1 MSDGYLD
8 DYLPVIAIDVAIEEK
23 TRLAKMAV
31 ATLHKL
37 HSMMQQMKDWRDD
50 SAKLKSNI
58 WRMKMALHADDKNEN
73 DNQQIDPLIIHQRA
87 EIIRL
92 EQAND
97 TLENEVT
104 SLKDALTKVE
114 ENIARVAVCEISDK
128 ITRIEDAF
136 SNEKERMNDEIL
148 RLRKQ
153 LKEAEE
159 DKTSI
164 VLKLSEKL
172 NEFERGDRTI
182 EAVFANAIG
191 KIVETV
197 VGLSEELVN
206 VSENLYR
213 FKTKNRN
220 LHLKLD
226 KLKAMLR
233 LKCGSNAEYYKRIGE
248 LNNLAEQLMG
258 EMGRLKVIRENANC
272 GESSNTVDIP
282 GVVRH
287 VERLMNDLRNNLRSD
302 REAII
307 AAGDPD
313 CLKYMKKVVNL
324 KVNLKVLSVE
334 LRSNVPIH
342 KQSYENVQYK
352 KYLET
357 TSSLNNFL
365 KEIDIEIA
373 KLKINPIDKHCR
385 IGGISGSQ
393 YMTKIVELENIVR
406 KSTVVTAII
415 KQSPLEI
422 INTNGK
428 IMKELEDLIDRL
440 CSKIK
445 DLEIFDDRANLCER
459 IAHLETLIMDLKLEL
474 MEKSKRINALND
486 EYVNVKLLLE
496 KNGKKYERI
505 IDDIR
510 DENEDLREDIKRRKQ
525 EILELS
531 REHEHSEQRVAE
543 MQLMKVEIDVVRKKL
558 QTLRDDKEALL
569 RETEEMRNILQERD
583 KEIED
588 IIIQRNALKGVLEA
602 EVEDLKIK
610 LGITSDENI
619 KLRNIIEEFG
629 KQEECERLDKL
640 KNSVEESDRENR
652 NNGEYSRE
660 RARNLRDELE
670 RLKAESN
677 ESEISLN
684 EANERIGHM
693 KCALVKT
700 VDDRARLKNE
710 ISDLKSNEQSLTYRS
725 NVQTSAD
732 KETLKE
738 FDKTMAENKA
748 LGSKVKQL
756 QNEKKQL
763 EAELSMLK
771 SEKGLLDRLMADTN
785 NKCAALQDQVN
796 KFKSERNGLRE
807 KISEQETAVEN
818 LKFELKKARE
828 DLEDAAAK
836 TARLLSENSRIVGD
850 FDALSV
856 RTTETE
862 DRVRVLLTEKNE
874 LATRINEL
882 DDENVVLRKRLNKAE
897 AENEYFSVELNKSR
911 VENDK
916 AKAKNALL
924 QVTCNERERD
934 NSELIKERD
943 DAREKLN
950 EIGNEYRIL
959 GNQLRIQ
966 QTKYE
971 ALRFAAAALHH
982 ENNDRKG
989 YLNRIDMLYPFA
1001 MDHEWG
1007 FADAHNKV
1015 KYRQNYSDATRTS
1028 IRVEIGEHSETEFK
1042 VKSDTYADHD
1052 DKVNIKDKPNG
1063 ELKRLNIE
1071 NKALKLERTNLR
1083 SENSEITMELARTKD
1098 EFENPFATW
1107 TKESND
1113 KEIIGSI
1120 LRKFDIV
1127 NIWYRKEISNYFD
1140 DSKMFDG
1147 KERSTIAIDQL
1158 QVENRALKMK
1168 VDILRDSLNFSLMNS
1183 EKMKTD
1189 FSRATEEIQALKLE
1203 LMNLRDEKA
1212 ALRSRLEMFKKELN
1226 ALKSE
1231 KMALKD
1237 ELVASRKSNFDLR
1250 LKVNGLLSVN
1260 EKLKETNVELESRL
1274 RDTLKEINEHTAVL
1288 IASEKS
1294 SKNNFESILNEDLR
1308 KYNFS
1313 KKKLRTINRERERLD
1328 CAFSNNPGLQ
1338 SIEENLQHIEG
1349 QKLIS

>member
-23 TRLAKMAV
+23 TRIAKMAV

-37 HSMMQQMKDWRDD
+37 HNMMRQMKDWRDD

-73 DNQQIDPLIIHQRA
+73 DNQQIDPLIVHQRT

-104 SLKDALTKVE
+104 SLKDALTKAE
-114 ENIARVAVCEISDK
+114 EDIARVAVSEISDK
-128 ITRIEDAF
+128 IARIEDAF
-136 SNEKERMNDEIL
+136 SSEKERLNDEIL

-153 LKEAEE
+153 LREAEE
-159 DKTSI
+159 GSETSI
-164 VLKLSEKL
+164 VLEQLREKL

-206 VSENLYR
+206 VSETLYR

-220 LHLKLD
+220 LHLKVD
-226 KLKAMLR
+226 KLRAMLR
-233 LKCGSNAEYYKRIGE
+233 LRCGSNAEYCKRIGE

-272 GESSNTVDIP
+272 GESSDATDISD
-282 GVVRH
+282 VVRH
-287 VERLMNDLRNNLRSD
+287 VERLMNDLRNNLKSD
-302 REAII
+302 HQAIV

-334 LRSNVPIH
+334 LRRSNVPIH
-342 KQSYENVQYK
+342 KRSCESFRYK

-357 TSSLNNFL
+357 ASSLNDFL
-365 KEIDIEIA
+365 KEIGMEIE
-373 KLKINPIDKHCR
+373 KIKIKPMDKHCR

-393 YMTKIVELENIVR
+393 YMTKVIELQNIVR
-406 KSTVVTAII
+406 KSIAVTAVI
-415 KQSPLEI
+415 KQSPFEI

-428 IMKELEDLIDRL
+428 AMKELEDLIDRL

-445 DLEIFDDRANLCER
+445 DLEIFDDRASLCER
-459 IAHLETLIMDLKLEL
+459 IVHLETLIMDLKLEL
-474 MEKSKRINALND
+474 VEKNERINALND
-486 EYVNVKLLLE
+486 DYVSVKLTLE
-496 KNGKKYERI
+496 RDCKKYERI
-505 IDDIR
+505 IDDMR
-510 DENEDLREDIKRRKQ
+510 DENESLQEDIKRRKQ

-531 REHEHSEQRVAE
+531 LESEHSEQRVAE
-543 MQLMKVEIDVVRKKL
+543 MQLTKVEIDTVRKKL
-558 QTLRDDKEALL
+558 QNLCDDKETLL
-569 RETEEMRNILQERD
+569 GETEEMRNNLRERD
-583 KEIED
+583 KEIEN
-588 IIIQRNALKGVLEA
+588 IIIQRNALKGVLGA
-602 EVEDLKIK
+602 EVEDLKMK
-610 LGITSDENI
+610 LGIASDENV
-619 KLRNIIEEFG
+619 KLRSIIEG
-629 KQEECERLDKL
+629 LWKQEERERLDKL
-640 KNSVEESDRENR
+640 KSSVVESDGENDR

-670 RLKAESN
+670 RLKAEPN
-677 ESEISLN
+677 EPEISLN
-684 EANERIGHM
+684 EANERIGYL
-693 KCALVKT
+693 KCALDKA
-700 VDDRARLKNE
+700 VDDRARLEDE
-710 ISDLKSNEQSLTYRS
+710 ISNLKSNEQSLTYRL

-732 KETLKE
+732 KETSRE
-738 FDKTMAENKA
+738 FDRAMAENKA

-756 QNEKKQL
+756 RNEKEQL
-763 EAELSMLK
+763 EAELSKLR
-771 SEKGLLDRLMADTN
+771 SEKGLLDRSMADAD
-785 NKCAALQDQVN
+785 NKCAALHDQVN

-807 KISEQETAVEN
+807 KMSEQETAAEN
-818 LKFELKKARE
+818 LKFELKRARE
-828 DLEDAAAK
+828 DLDEA
-836 TARLLSENSRIVGD
+836 TAQSTRLRLENSRIVGD
-850 FDALSV
+850 LDALSL

-882 DDENVVLRKRLNKAE
+882 DDENVALRERLNKAR
-897 AENEYFSVELNKSR
+897 AENEYFFAELNKSR

-916 AKAKNALL
+916 AEARNALL
-924 QVTCNERERD
+924 QVTCDERERD
-934 NSELIKERD
+934 NGELRKERD
-943 DAREKLN
+943 DARVRLN
-950 EIGNEYRIL
+950 EIGNECRIL

-966 QTKYE
+966 RTKYE

-982 ENNDRKG
+982 ENNDRKSH
-989 YLNRIDMLYPFA
+989 LNKIDMLHPFA
-1001 MDHEWG
+1001 TDYERE
-1007 FADAHNKV
+1007 FANAHNKV
-1015 KYRQNYSDATRTS
+1015 KHRQDYSDATRTS
-1028 IRVEIGEHSETEFK
+1028 VKVEIGERRHGETELK
-1042 VKSDTYADHD
+1042 VKSDTYTGHD
-1052 DKVNIKDKPNG
+1052 DKVKIKDKPNG
-1063 ELKRLNIE
+1063 ELKRTE
-1071 NKALKLERTNLR
+1071 NKALKLERANLR

-1098 EFENPFATW
+1098 EFESPLAW
-1107 TKESND
+1107 TKGSND
-1113 KEIIGSI
+1113 EEIIGSI

-1127 NIWYRKEISNYFD
+1127 NIWYRKEIGNYFRYFHD
-1140 DSKMFDG
+1140 PKMFDD
-1147 KERSTIAIDQL
+1147 KERSTVAIDQL

-1168 VDILRDSLNFSLMNS
+1168 ADILRDSLNSSLMNG
-1183 EKMKTD
+1183 EKTKSD
-1189 FSRATEEIQALKLE
+1189 FGRATEEIQALKLE

-1237 ELVASRKSNFDLR
+1237 ELAASRKSNFDLR

-1260 EKLKETNVELESRL
+1260 EKLKETNVGLEGHL
-1274 RDTLKEINEHTAVL
+1274 RDTLREMNENTAVFVT
-1288 IASEKS
+1288 SEKS
-1294 SKNNFESILNEDLR
+1294 SRNNFESTLNDDLKR
-1308 KYNFS
+1308 HNFP
-1313 KKKLRTINRERERLD
+1313 KRNLRTINRLD
-1328 CAFSNNPGLQ
+1328 CAFSKNPGLQ
-1338 SIEENLQHIEG
+1338 FVKEDLQHIEG
-1349 QKLIS
+1349 QK

>member
-1 MSDGYLD
+1 MSDGYFD
-8 DYLPVIAIDVAIEEK
+8 DYLPVIAIDIAIEEK
-23 TRLAKMAV
+23 TRIAKMAV

-37 HSMMQQMKDWRDD
+37 HNMMRQMKDWRDD

-58 WRMKMALHADDKNEN
+58 WRMKMALREDGKNEN
-73 DNQQIDPLIIHQRA
+73 DNQQIDPLIVHQRA

-104 SLKDALTKVE
+104 SLKDTLMKAE
-114 ENIARVAVCEISDK
+114 EDIARVAVCEISDK
-128 ITRIEDAF
+128 IARIEDAF
-136 SNEKERMNDEIL
+136 SNEKERLNDEIL

-153 LKEAEE
+153 LKEAEKGE
-159 DKTSI
+159 TSV
-164 VLKLSEKL
+164 VLKRLREKL

-182 EAVFANAIG
+182 EAVFANAIS

-206 VSENLYR
+206 VSGNLYR

-233 LKCGSNAEYYKRIGE
+233 LRCGGNAEYCKRIGE

-258 EMGRLKVIRENANC
+258 EIGRLKVIRENANC
-272 GESSNTVDIP
+272 GESSNATDIP

-334 LRSNVPIH
+334 LRRSNVPIH
-342 KQSYENVQYK
+342 KRSFENVQYK

-357 TSSLNNFL
+357 ASSLNDFL
-365 KEIDIEIA
+365 EEIDIEIG
-373 KLKINPIDKHCR
+373 KLRINPMDKHCR

-393 YMTKIVELENIVR
+393 YITKVVELENFVK
-406 KSTVVTAII
+406 KSAALTAII

-428 IMKELEDLIDRL
+428 IMEELEDLIDRL
-440 CSKIK
+440 CCKIK
-445 DLEIFDDRANLCER
+445 DLEILDDRASLCER
-459 IAHLETLIMDLKLEL
+459 IVHLETLIMDLKLEL
-474 MEKSKRINALND
+474 VERSERINALND
-486 EYVNVKLLLE
+486 EYVSVKLSLE
-496 KNGKKYERI
+496 RNCKKYERI
-505 IDDIR
+505 INDIR
-510 DENEDLREDIKRRKQ
+510 DENKSLREDIKSKKQ

-531 REHEHSEQRVAE
+531 REREHSEQRVVE
-543 MQLMKVEIDVVRKKL
+543 MQLMKVEIDEVRKKL
-558 QTLRDDKEALL
+558 QGLRDDKEALL
-569 RETEEMRNILQERD
+569 RETEEMRNILREKD

-588 IIIQRNALKGVLEA
+588 IIIQRNALKGVLGA
-602 EVEDLKIK
+602 EVEDLKMK
-610 LGITSDENI
+610 LGIASDENV
-619 KLRNIIEEFG
+619 KLRSIIEGLG
-629 KQEECERLDKL
+629 KQEERERLDKL
-640 KNSVEESDRENR
+640 KSSVEESDGENQD
-652 NNGEYSRE
+652 NGEYSRE

-684 EANERIGHM
+684 GANERIGYL
-693 KCALVKT
+693 KCALDKA
-700 VDDRARLKNE
+700 VDDRAKLEDE
-710 ISDLKSNEQSLTYRS
+710 ISDLKSNEQSLTYRL

-732 KETLKE
+732 KETLGE
-738 FDKTMAENKA
+738 FDKAMAENKA

-756 QNEKKQL
+756 QNEKEQL
-763 EAELSMLK
+763 EAKLSKLRF
-771 SEKGLLDRLMADTN
+771 EKGLLDKLMADAN
-785 NKCAALQDQVN
+785 NKSAALQDQAN

-807 KISEQETAVEN
+807 KISEHETAAEN

-828 DLEDAAAK
+828 DLENTAVK
-836 TARLLSENSRIVGD
+836 TAQLRSENSRIVGD
-850 FDALSV
+850 LDALSV

-882 DDENVVLRKRLNKAE
+882 DDENVALRERLNKAK

-916 AKAKNALL
+916 TKARNVLL
-924 QVTCNERERD
+924 QVTCDEREKD
-934 NSELIKERD
+934 NDELTRERN
-943 DAREKLN
+943 DAWERLN
-950 EIGNEYRIL
+950 KIDNEYRIL

-971 ALRFAAAALHH
+971 ALRFAAAALYH

-989 YLNRIDMLYPFA
+989 HLNEIDTLYPFA
-1001 MDHEWG
+1001 MDYERG
-1007 FADAHNKV
+1007 FVDAHNKI
-1015 KYRQNYSDATRTS
+1015 KYRQDHSDATCTN
-1028 IRVEIGEHSETEFK
+1028 IKIETGERRHSETELK
-1042 VKSDTYADHD
+1042 VKSDTYTSHD
-1052 DKVNIKDKPNG
+1052 DKVKIKDKPNG
-1063 ELKRLNIE
+1063 ELKRLRTE

-1098 EFENPFATW
+1098 EYESPLAW
-1107 TKESND
+1107 PKGSND
-1113 KEIIGSI
+1113 EEIIDSI
-1120 LRKFDIV
+1120 LRKFDMV
-1127 NIWYRKEISNYFD
+1127 NIWYRKKISNYFRYFD
-1140 DSKMFDG
+1140 DPKMFDDKG
-1147 KERSTIAIDQL
+1147 RSIIDQL
-1158 QVENRALKMK
+1158 EIENRALKMK
-1168 VDILRDSLNFSLMNS
+1168 VDILRDSLNFSLMNG
-1183 EKMKTD
+1183 EKTKTD

-1237 ELVASRKSNFDLR
+1237 ELAVSRKSNFDLR
-1250 LKVNGLLSVN
+1250 LKVNGLLNVN
-1260 EKLKETNVELESRL
+1260 EKLKETNVGLEGRL
-1274 RDTLKEINEHTAVL
+1274 RDTLREMNEHTAVL
-1288 IASEKS
+1288 VEPEKS
-1294 SKNNFESILNEDLR
+1294 SRNNFESTLNDDLK
-1308 KYNFS
+1308 KYNFPKRNS
-1313 KKKLRTINRERERLD
+1313 RTINRFD
-1328 CAFSNNPGLQ
+1328 CAFSKNPGLQ
-1338 SIEENLQHIEG
+1338 SVEENLRHIEG
-1349 QKLIS
+1349 QK